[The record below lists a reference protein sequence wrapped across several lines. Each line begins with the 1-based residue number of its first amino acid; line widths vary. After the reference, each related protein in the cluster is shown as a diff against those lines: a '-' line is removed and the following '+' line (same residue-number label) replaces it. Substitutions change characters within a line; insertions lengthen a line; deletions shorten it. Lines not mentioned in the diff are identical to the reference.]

1 MNIKRN
7 LSKKS
12 VKRFVT
18 KCTLSKN
25 IKNRVNVDKQSTA
38 KYSLAKG
45 LAIIKTQNNKGE
57 LLTIR
62 YIVIKK
68 DFAVLLSV
76 V

>member
-12 VKRFVT
+12 VKRFV
-18 KCTLSKN
+18 TLSKN

-45 LAIIKTQNNKGE
+45 LARIKTQNNKGE

-68 DFAVLLSV
+68 DFAVLLSAV
-76 V
+76 

>member
-12 VKRFVT
+12 VKRFV
-18 KCTLSKN
+18 TLSKN

-68 DFAVLLSV
+68 DFAVLLSAV
-76 V
+76 